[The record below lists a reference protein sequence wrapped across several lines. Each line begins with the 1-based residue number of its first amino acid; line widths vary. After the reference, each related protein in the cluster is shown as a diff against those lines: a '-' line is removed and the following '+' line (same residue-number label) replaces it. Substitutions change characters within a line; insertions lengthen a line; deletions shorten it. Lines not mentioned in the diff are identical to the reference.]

1 VRQLNPRNPSG
12 HFSHRS
18 YFFNVTRKPKVPAP
32 YRFFCVFVNLINMNL
47 PHNRLWCCSDRN
59 LDRFQNLH
67 TSLYRIVIRVD
78 DLQIN
83 RPFLG
88 DLLCGKSLC

>member
-32 YRFFCVFVNLINMNL
+32 FPFFCVFVNLINMNL
-47 PHNRLWCCSDRN
+47 PPVGIKATKLKRRPPGLPN
-59 LDRFQNLH
+59 LGALAAISTD
-67 TSLYRIVIRVD
+67 IRM
-78 DLQIN
+78 N
-83 RPFLG
+83 
-88 DLLCGKSLC
+88 

>member
-1 VRQLNPRNPSG
+1 MSQESQKFPLRTVSSV
-12 HFSHRS
+12 F
-18 YFFNVTRKPKVPAP
+18 
-32 YRFFCVFVNLINMNL
+32 FVNLINMNL
-47 PHNRLWCCSDRN
+47 PHNRLWSCSDRN

>member
-32 YRFFCVFVNLINMNL
+32 FRFFCVFVNPINMNL
-47 PHNRLWCCSDRN
+47 PPVGIEATKLKRRSLAQDPYEQQHTEDFPPNGVWLVLFILNGIRLQ
-59 LDRFQNLH
+59 L
-67 TSLYRIVIRVD
+67 
-78 DLQIN
+78 
-83 RPFLG
+83 
-88 DLLCGKSLC
+88 